1 MFLFVRS
8 ERHGEW
14 LLFFVVALVLVFC
27 ILRFLQSSF
36 LKGLSSSLRRLSL
49 SLSLAADAADA
60 DADAVA
66 ALSLNEFDDEDD
78 EDSFTRAQINTRII
92 LLTFSLSPIQ
102 YNKTDGC
109 GDSRNRTVLGDE
121 NRERLPDAKAE
132 PGVGVDQ
139 EQILRD

>member
-14 LLFFVVALVLVFC
+14 LSFFVVVLVLLFC
-27 ILRFLQSSF
+27 LRSGKSSF

-66 ALSLNEFDDEDD
+66 ALSLNEFDDDD
-78 EDSFTRAQINTRII
+78 EEDSFTRAQMNTRIV
-92 LLTFSLSPIQ
+92 LLTFSLSNTI
-102 YNKTDGC
+102 K
-109 GDSRNRTVLGDE
+109 
-121 NRERLPDAKAE
+121 
-132 PGVGVDQ
+132 
-139 EQILRD
+139 

>member
-14 LLFFVVALVLVFC
+14 LSFFVVSYCFIVLP
-27 ILRFLQSSF
+27 LRSGKSSF

-66 ALSLNEFDDEDD
+66 ALSLNEFDDDD
-78 EDSFTRAQINTRII
+78 EEDSFTRAQMNTRIV
-92 LLTFSLSPIQ
+92 LLTFSLSNTI
-102 YNKTDGC
+102 K
-109 GDSRNRTVLGDE
+109 
-121 NRERLPDAKAE
+121 
-132 PGVGVDQ
+132 
-139 EQILRD
+139 